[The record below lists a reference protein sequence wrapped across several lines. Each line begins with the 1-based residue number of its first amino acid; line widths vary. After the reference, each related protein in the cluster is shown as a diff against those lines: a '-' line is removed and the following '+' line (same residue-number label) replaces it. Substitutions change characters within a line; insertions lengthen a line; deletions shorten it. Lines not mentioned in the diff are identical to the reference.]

1 MTNVRMTI
9 LAENTVYRGGLRA
22 EHGLSIWV
30 ETENKKILFDTGQ
43 SDLLLQNA
51 EVLGIDIAQADAIV
65 LSHGHYDH
73 VGGLDRVLDL
83 ATRANVYLHPLAIE
97 PKFSASNGM
106 THQIGVTSALRDR
119 VASQMRTG
127 QGAYTETA
135 TSVFPGVTVTGPIPR
150 VTEFEDVGGRFFL
163 DLQGRQPDLL
173 IDDQAMFLETT
184 RGLVVVLG
192 CAHAG
197 VVNTLEHIRHLA
209 PNQRIHAILGGMHLV
224 HASDIRIQRT
234 LDAFRRLGI
243 DRIGPAHCTGWHA
256 ARQIWNAFGEKCFL
270 CCVGTQVLF

>member
-9 LAENTVYRGGLRA
+9 LVENTVYRGGLRA
-22 EHGLSIWV
+22 EHGLSIWL
-30 ETENKKILFDTGQ
+30 ETQDKKILFDTGQ
-43 SDLLLQNA
+43 SDLLLHNA
-51 EVLGIDIAQADAIV
+51 EALGIDLAQADAVV

-83 ATRANVYLHPLAIE
+83 ATQANVYLHPLAIK
-97 PKFSASNGM
+97 PKFSASNG
-106 THQIGVTSALRDR
+106 TTREVGVTSVLRDR
-119 VASQMRTG
+119 LASRIRSG

-135 TSVFPGVTVTGPIPR
+135 TLVFPGVTVTGSIPR
-150 VTEFEDVGGRFFL
+150 ANDFEGTGGRFFL
-163 DLQGRQPDLL
+163 DSQGRQPDLL
-173 IDDQAMFLETT
+173 MDDQAMFVETT

-197 VVNTLEHIRHLA
+197 VVNTLEHVRCLA
-209 PNQRIHAILGGMHLV
+209 PNQRIHAVLGGMHLV
-224 HASDIRIQRT
+224 HASEVRIQRT

-256 ARQIWNAFGEKCFL
+256 AKQMWNAFGERCFI
-270 CCVGTQVLF
+270 CCVGTQISF